1 MLSNNKPWM
10 KDPCGRVECEP
21 CKTKPGFCKIAG
33 ITYQIECQE
42 CKEKGIKAIYIGE
55 TNRTYYDRALN
66 HRQALKNKDSSY
78 GIVRHWKDVHPNL
91 DEPPRYNFTQLKRHK
106 TCLERQI
113 FEALAIEGADC
124 QTLMNGKG
132 EWGRNLIPRLQNL
145 PDDEFTNCQ
154 SQSQDKKGGQTTSKR
169 NALGFT
175 KTPSE
180 NPQQELNQRQHI
192 VIHTET
198 FEGQYRQRKKQRLET
213 QRQEQSDPDPQINC
227 DPQKA
232 NVKRSRK
239 KAPS

>member
-1 MLSNNKPWM
+1 M

-42 CKEKGIKAIYIGE
+42 CKEKEIKAIYIGE

-113 FEALAIEGADC
+113 FEALAIEGAEC
-124 QTLMNGKG
+124 QTLINGKAAK
-132 EWGRNLIPRLQNL
+132 L
-145 PDDEFTNCQ
+145 PDEEFTNCQ
-154 SQSQDKKGGQTTSKR
+154 SQSQDQKVGQTKSKR

-180 NPQQELNQRQHI
+180 NPQQELNQRQHSI
-192 VIHTET
+192 IHTET
-198 FEGQYRQRKKQRLET
+198 FEGQYRCK
-213 QRQEQSDPDPQINC
+213 S
-227 DPQKA
+227 
-232 NVKRSRK
+232 
-239 KAPS
+239 